1 VKEDRLVK
9 KIEAQA
15 DKFKLRLQKGRG
27 DEKRHDAVRPDEQ
40 KWIWT
45 AHHNLGWSLAKIG
58 SIFNRDPRTVQK
70 AIATYKPTGQ
80 KKRPPGGA
88 PEPPLGFDQRQ
99 WTSLTGM
106 IESGLLLMVGQNIG
120 AQLVTLKPRV
130 MRSFGCH
137 DIGLKHLQ
145 HALSLYPSRRL
156 DAWLDNIRDVE
167 SALLRRKTIQEQVL
181 TEAQNGCKPLESVVL
196 VENNFALAAYHFLA
210 RGDATWLEGD
220 RFQTLKLGAL
230 GSWRPPVWCPLC
242 DYNLRLQQWDTRQFI
257 CPGHNV
263 PLITRVDASP
273 IGIGYTPGMEMELYR
288 ELVTPVEDIAM
299 KYPSKV
305 ALSVRIPK
313 MLPFSEVVVAVGD
326 ADPMPWLK
334 SFVQDFFQASPS
346 RQEAQQN
353 EVSLQRSYTS
363 LLETLHSAPAAEELS
378 EDRKR
383 SIL

>member
-15 DKFKLRLQKGRG
+15 KKFKLRVQKGRG
-27 DEKRHDAVRPDEQ
+27 DAKRHDGVRPDEQ
-40 KWIWT
+40 KWMWT
-45 AHHNLGWSLAKIG
+45 AHHELGWSFAKIG

-70 AIATYKPTGQ
+70 AIAAYKPGGQ
-80 KKRPPGGA
+80 KKRPPGE
-88 PEPPLGFDQRQ
+88 PTEPPLGFDQGQ

-106 IESGLLLMVGQNIG
+106 IEKGFLFMVGQNIA
-120 AQLVTLKPRV
+120 AQLATLEPCV

-137 DIGLKHLQ
+137 DIGLRHLQ
-145 HALSLYPSRRL
+145 HALSLYPSHRL
-156 DAWLDNIRDVE
+156 DAWMDNIRDVE

-181 TEAQNGCKPLESVVL
+181 TDAKNGCKSPGSIEFVD
-196 VENNFALAAYHFLA
+196 NNFALAAYHFLA
-210 RGDATWLEGD
+210 RGDSTWLEDD
-220 RFQTLKLGAL
+220 RFQTLEL
-230 GSWRPPVWCPLC
+230 GSLGPWCPPVWCPLC
-242 DYNLRLQQWDTRQFI
+242 DYNLRLQQWDTRHFI

-263 PLITRVDASP
+263 PLISREDTSP
-273 IGIGYTPGMEMELYR
+273 IGVGYAPEVEMELYR

-326 ADPMPWLK
+326 VDSLPKLK
-334 SFVQDFFQASPS
+334 AFIQGFFQASPS

-353 EVSLQRSYTS
+353 EVSSQRSYTS
-363 LLETLHSAPAAEELS
+363 LLETLRSAPAGEE
-378 EDRKR
+378 R
-383 SIL
+383 